1 MPRSKEF
8 LLEQIARAKRFARA
22 MNTDADRERFEKM
35 AADYRRELDAAEA
48 EGQSSASP
56 TASETRFRLTMPLRP
71 SRSPAALMRLRRRPV
86 RRTTR
91 SRRRTSPPGEHY
103 RDDVFDSLDHRPPFE
118 YGACSG

>member
-71 SRSPAALMRLRRRPV
+71 SRSPAGSDAAAPASGSTDDQEP
-86 RRTTR
+86 TT
-91 SRRRTSPPGEHY
+91 
-103 RDDVFDSLDHRPPFE
+103 D
-118 YGACSG
+118 